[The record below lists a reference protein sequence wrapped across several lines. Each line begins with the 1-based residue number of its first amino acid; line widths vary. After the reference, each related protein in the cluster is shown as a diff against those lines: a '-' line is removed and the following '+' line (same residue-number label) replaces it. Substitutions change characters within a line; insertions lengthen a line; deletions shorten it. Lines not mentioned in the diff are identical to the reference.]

1 MVPNTN
7 NKQDHPG
14 GSWGVKKHHTTQH
27 QLALYAYCRVF
38 ARLGVVFV
46 ELYLFPR
53 GRSIHKR
60 ETPLLSIRSIVAFPI
75 LTPNR
80 SALWYDLDKN
90 DEGIIDEAVSQLEPD
105 DDET

>member
-1 MVPNTN
+1 M
-7 NKQDHPG
+7 
-14 GSWGVKKHHTTQH
+14 KKHHTTRH
-27 QLALYAYCRVF
+27 QLPLNPYCRVC

-46 ELYLFPR
+46 ELFSPPR

-60 ETPLLSIRSIVAFPI
+60 ETQLLSIRSIVAFPM
-75 LTPNR
+75 LTLNR

-90 DEGIIDEAVSQLEPD
+90 DKGVIDEAASQLEPD

>member
-1 MVPNTN
+1 M
-7 NKQDHPG
+7 
-14 GSWGVKKHHTTQH
+14 KKHHTTH
-27 QLALYAYCRVF
+27 HKLTLNPYCRVC

-60 ETPLLSIRSIVAFPI
+60 ETPLLSIRSIVAFPM
-75 LTPNR
+75 LTLNR

-90 DEGIIDEAVSQLEPD
+90 DRGVIDEAASQLEPD